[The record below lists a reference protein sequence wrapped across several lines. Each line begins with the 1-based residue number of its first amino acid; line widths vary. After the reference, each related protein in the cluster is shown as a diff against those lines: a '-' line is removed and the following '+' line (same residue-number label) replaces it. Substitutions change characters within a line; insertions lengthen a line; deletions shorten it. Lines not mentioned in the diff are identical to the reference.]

1 MLNKIGILGG
11 TFDPIH
17 LGHLRAAVEIQEG
30 FGLDAVYLIPAAIPP
45 HKQRM
50 DIAAPEDRLEM
61 VRQATEDLPE
71 LRVSDIE
78 LKRQGPSYTIDTIY
92 AFREKLP
99 AKVWVYLIMGIDAF
113 LEISTWKAYD
123 DLLHIVPSIV
133 INRPAPEG
141 QARPS
146 LENAIET
153 LMRSGELAGYECAME
168 TPCYEHCEK
177 QPIFT
182 FNVTPMEISSTRIRE
197 LIRQGRRID
206 YLVPPRV
213 QAYIEAKGLYR

>member
-30 FGLDAVYLIPAAIPP
+30 FGLDAVYLIPAALPP
-45 HKQRM
+45 HKLRS

-61 VRQATEDLPE
+61 VRRATEDIPE

-78 LKRQGPSYTIDTIY
+78 IKRQGPSYTIDTIC

-99 AKVWVYLIMGIDAF
+99 PRVWVYLIMGIDAF
-113 LEISTWKAYD
+113 LEINTWKSYE

-133 INRPAPEG
+133 INRPAPDG
-141 QARPS
+141 RIQPS

-153 LMRSGELAGYECAME
+153 LMRSGELEGYECSMS
-168 TPCYEHCEK
+168 TPCYTHCDK

-182 FNVTPMEISSTRIRE
+182 YNVTPMEISSTRIRE
-197 LIRQGRRID
+197 LIKKGRRID

-213 QAYIEAKGLYR
+213 HAYITAKGLYR

>member
-30 FGLDAVYLIPAAIPP
+30 FSLDAVYLIPAAIPP
-45 HKQRM
+45 HKQRTDM
-50 DIAAPEDRLEM
+50 AAPEDRLEM
-61 VRQATEDLPE
+61 VRRATEDLPE

-78 LKRQGPSYTIDTIY
+78 LKRRGPSYTIDTIC

-99 AKVWVYLIMGIDAF
+99 PKVWVYLIMGIDAF
-113 LEISTWKAYD
+113 LEINTWKSYE

-141 QARPS
+141 RLQPS
-146 LENAIET
+146 LDNAIET
-153 LMRSGELAGYECAME
+153 LTRSGELAGYECSMS
-168 TPCYEHCEK
+168 TPCYTHCE
-177 QPIFT
+177 
-182 FNVTPMEISSTRIRE
+182 
-197 LIRQGRRID
+197 
-206 YLVPPRV
+206 
-213 QAYIEAKGLYR
+213 

>member
-1 MLNKIGILGG
+1 MLSKIGILGG

-45 HKQRM
+45 HKQRS

-61 VRQATEDLPE
+61 VRRATEDIPV
-71 LRVSDIE
+71 LRASDIE
-78 LKRQGPSYTIDTIY
+78 VKRQGPSYTIDTIC

-99 AKVWVYLIMGIDAF
+99 PAVWVYLILGIDAF
-113 LEISTWKAYD
+113 LEIRTWKAYE

-133 INRPAPEG
+133 IDRPAPEG
-141 QARPS
+141 HVRTS

-153 LMRSGELAGYECAME
+153 LMRSGTLAGYECSMD

-182 FNVTPMEISSTRIRE
+182 FNVTPMEISSSRIRE

-213 QAYIEAKGLYR
+213 QAYIEARGLYR

>member
-45 HKQRM
+45 HKERS

-61 VRQATEDLPE
+61 VRQATADLPE

-78 LKRQGPSYTIDTIY
+78 IKRRGPSYTIDTIC

-99 AKVWVYLIMGIDAF
+99 PKVWVYLIMGIDAF
-113 LEISTWKAYD
+113 LEINTWKSYE

-141 QARPS
+141 RIQPS
-146 LENAIET
+146 LDNAIET
-153 LMRSGELAGYECAME
+153 LMRSGSLAGYECSVS
-168 TPCYEHCEK
+168 TPCYTHCEK

-197 LIRQGRRID
+197 LIKMGRRID

-213 QAYIEAKGLYR
+213 QAYIQAKGLYR

>member
-1 MLNKIGILGG
+1 MLSKIGILGG

-30 FGLDAVYLIPAAIPP
+30 FGLDAVYLIPAAVPP
-45 HKQRM
+45 HKPRQ
-50 DIAAPEDRLEM
+50 DIAPPEDRLEM
-61 VRQATEDLPE
+61 LRQATEELPE

-78 LKRQGPSYTIDTIY
+78 LKRQGPSYTIDTIC

-99 AKVWVYLIMGIDAF
+99 PKVWVYLIMGIDAF
-113 LEISTWKAYD
+113 LEINTWKSYE

-133 INRPAPEG
+133 INRPAADG
-141 QARPS
+141 RIQPS

-153 LMRSGELAGYECAME
+153 LMRSGALAGYECSLS
-168 TPCYEHCEK
+168 TPCYTHCDK

-197 LIRQGRRID
+197 LVKKGQRID

-213 QAYIEAKGLYR
+213 QAYIQAKGLYK

>member
-1 MLNKIGILGG
+1 MLSKIGILGG

-45 HKQRM
+45 HKQRS
-50 DIAAPEDRLEM
+50 DIATPEDRLEM
-61 VRQATEDLPE
+61 VRLATGDLPV

-78 LKRQGPSYTIDTIY
+78 LKRQGPSYTIDTVC
-92 AFREKLP
+92 AFRKKLP

-113 LEISTWKAYD
+113 NEISTWKAYE

-141 QARPS
+141 QVRPS
-146 LENAIET
+146 LDNAIEA
-153 LMRSGELAGYECAME
+153 LMRSGELAGYACTME

-182 FNVTPMEISSTRIRE
+182 FNVTPMAISSTRIRE

-206 YLVPPRV
+206 YLVPPPV

>member
-1 MLNKIGILGG
+1 
-11 TFDPIH
+11 
-17 LGHLRAAVEIQEG
+17 
-30 FGLDAVYLIPAAIPP
+30 
-45 HKQRM
+45 
-50 DIAAPEDRLEM
+50 
-61 VRQATEDLPE
+61 
-71 LRVSDIE
+71 
-78 LKRQGPSYTIDTIY
+78 
-92 AFREKLP
+92 
-99 AKVWVYLIMGIDAF
+99 MGIDAF

-141 QARPS
+141 QARAS

-153 LMRSGELAGYECAME
+153 LMRSGELEGYECAME
-168 TPCYEHCEK
+168 MPCYEHCEK

-182 FNVTPMEISSTRIRE
+182 FNVTPMEISSTQIRE

-206 YLVPPRV
+206 YLVPSRG

>member
-1 MLNKIGILGG
+1 MLSKIGILGG

-30 FGLDAVYLIPAAIPP
+30 FGLDAVYLIPAAVPP
-45 HKQRM
+45 HKPRQ

-61 VRQATEDLPE
+61 LRQATEDLPE

-78 LKRQGPSYTIDTIY
+78 LKRQGPSYTIDTIC

-99 AKVWVYLIMGIDAF
+99 PKVWVYLIMGIDAF
-113 LEISTWKAYD
+113 LEINTWKSYE

-133 INRPAPEG
+133 INRPAAEG
-141 QARPS
+141 RIQPS

-153 LMRSGELAGYECAME
+153 LMRSGELAGYECSLS
-168 TPCYEHCEK
+168 TPCYTHCDK

-197 LIRQGRRID
+197 LVKKGQRID

-213 QAYIEAKGLYR
+213 QAYIQAKGLYK